1 MSLMSLARSG
11 RQIILE
17 RLHAAMRTATT
28 ADLQRAAQL
37 LEFAYDVRKGCSK
50 QRAGARKAQSQAWKK
65 KVDEDIRWD

>member
-1 MSLMSLARSG
+1 MQGRTG
-11 RQIILE
+11 RQIIMA
-17 RLHAAMRTATT
+17 RLQQAVAKSTT

-65 KVDEDIRWD
+65 NVDDDLRW

>member
-1 MSLMSLARSG
+1 
-11 RQIILE
+11 
-17 RLHAAMRTATT
+17 MRTATT

>member
-1 MSLMSLARSG
+1 MQGRTG
-11 RQIILE
+11 RQIIMA
-17 RLHAAMRTATT
+17 RLQQAVAKSTT

-65 KVDEDIRWD
+65 HVDDDLRW